1 MALIKHHFYVKMLIA
16 ISISI
21 AVFCITSNLVIAT
34 LFGEQLVKKTRTINR
49 EYASVVYSYLSE
61 MDENL
66 ELLGLLAENNSNI
79 RWAMSQKS
87 LSMTSAK
94 KYALAAQESLD
105 AYLNASQLNDFVE
118 VMAVVNDSG
127 MLVSASAGKR
137 LAAEQIYASPL
148 FEEEIQR
155 NRSVIQITPSASD
168 SEQMVLAYLY
178 PLNAALDSF
187 IYIEL
192 DPEIIQGYLDV
203 YQDSADLMVR
213 SMGRYEATWF
223 SSEGFKQRYENGEI
237 NEKGYLMDTMDFAP
251 DRLSVQ
257 VFTSR
262 EIYSTDNAYLISM
275 LFVVCLTVI
284 CVGISVSRLLS
295 RRISQPLNRL
305 CSHIVRLTD
314 EDNLTVN
321 PEIERGEDEVAEI
334 GKVFNRLVRHI
345 NDLIL
350 RQKEMYEQKQR
361 LEINALQ
368 AQINP
373 HFLYNTL
380 DFIRW
385 MAVIQKST
393 SIANTVM
400 SLENLLRN
408 MAKGAGDKISL
419 GEELS
424 FVQDY
429 VNLQQVRYVEIF
441 DYICQV
447 PKEYMDCRIVK
458 MTIQPIVENAILHG
472 IEPTGTYGEIR
483 IGARKEGEDLC
494 IYVEDNGAGMD
505 EEELDGV
512 LKDRGKKN
520 KNSMSGIGIVNVH
533 ERLKMIYGERYGLF
547 YESEKGIG
555 TRVTVRIPEERGEG
569 GPEHV

>member
-251 DRLSVQ
+251 DREDDHPAYCGECNSSWNRTHRHVRGDPHWCPEGRRGSVH
-257 VFTSR
+257 
-262 EIYSTDNAYLISM
+262 
-275 LFVVCLTVI
+275 
-284 CVGISVSRLLS
+284 
-295 RRISQPLNRL
+295 L
-305 CSHIVRLTD
+305 CGGQ
-314 EDNLTVN
+314 
-321 PEIERGEDEVAEI
+321 RG
-334 GKVFNRLVRHI
+334 RH
-345 NDLIL
+345 
-350 RQKEMYEQKQR
+350 
-361 LEINALQ
+361 
-368 AQINP
+368 
-373 HFLYNTL
+373 
-380 DFIRW
+380 
-385 MAVIQKST
+385 
-393 SIANTVM
+393 
-400 SLENLLRN
+400 
-408 MAKGAGDKISL
+408 G
-419 GEELS
+419 
-424 FVQDY
+424 
-429 VNLQQVRYVEIF
+429 
-441 DYICQV
+441 
-447 PKEYMDCRIVK
+447 
-458 MTIQPIVENAILHG
+458 
-472 IEPTGTYGEIR
+472 
-483 IGARKEGEDLC
+483 
-494 IYVEDNGAGMD
+494 
-505 EEELDGV
+505 
-512 LKDRGKKN
+512 
-520 KNSMSGIGIVNVH
+520 
-533 ERLKMIYGERYGLF
+533 
-547 YESEKGIG
+547 
-555 TRVTVRIPEERGEG
+555 
-569 GPEHV
+569 

>member
-1 MALIKHHFYVKMLIA
+1 
-16 ISISI
+16 
-21 AVFCITSNLVIAT
+21 
-34 LFGEQLVKKTRTINR
+34 
-49 EYASVVYSYLSE
+49 
-61 MDENL
+61 
-66 ELLGLLAENNSNI
+66 
-79 RWAMSQKS
+79 
-87 LSMTSAK
+87 
-94 KYALAAQESLD
+94 
-105 AYLNASQLNDFVE
+105 
-118 VMAVVNDSG
+118 MAVVNDSG

-137 LAAEQIYASPL
+137 LAAKQIYASPL

-380 DFIRW
+380 DSIRW